1 MSDEERSTLEKLEK
15 RIRVLSLALIFG
27 GAAFAGLTAA
37 AMVRI
42 NVLSD
47 RPADRDTIEAG
58 QLVLVDEQR
67 RPKIVLRGGGVA
79 APAAIE
85 LFDDAGQV
93 RARSAVSPAGDAAM
107 SVYDGQGALRWSV
120 EVHADGEAYAIADGV
135 IEGRRI
141 APAFGEGG
149 VER

>member
-1 MSDEERSTLEKLEK
+1 M
-15 RIRVLSLALIFG
+15 
-27 GAAFAGLTAA
+27 
-37 AMVRI
+37 
-42 NVLSD
+42 LSD
-47 RPADRDTIEAG
+47 RLAERDVIETRR
-58 QLVLVDEQR
+58 LVLVDEQR
-67 RPKIVLRGGGVA
+67 RPKVILRGGGVS

-120 EVHADGEAYAIADGV
+120 EIHADGEAYIVADDV

-149 VER
+149 VEQ